1 MPERTPGSGPTGDA
15 AERPGDAGRDRLAR
29 ALVRPSRSQ
38 AVVGVLLAVLGFAA
52 IVQVRSNQLDDTY
65 SGRREQDLIE
75 ILGGLTGTSDRARRE
90 IERLEQTQSRL
101 LSDTSARS
109 AAVDQAAERVETLN
123 ILAGLV
129 PVTGPGLRI
138 TITEETGRVSIDSL
152 LDTVQELRT
161 AGAEA
166 MEFNDEV
173 RLAAESS
180 FDEVDGS
187 IEVDG
192 VPLDTP
198 YVLEVIGETNTLQG
212 GLTFP
217 SGPISSL
224 ETQDGARVD
233 VEELSSID
241 IQSVRSATRPEFAQP
256 EQGQ

>member
-1 MPERTPGSGPTGDA
+1 MPERTPGSGPTDDA

>member
-15 AERPGDAGRDRLAR
+15 AERPVDAGRDRLAR